1 VLKLELRTR
10 RLAILAATISLV
22 LLLPGS
28 AQASG
33 GGSIATAP
41 MLGLG
46 QVTAGGGL
54 QQEFWRVALYSGDRI
69 TFLADLSGP
78 VFKNY
83 AFTLYPPTVTD
94 YNLRSADAANEL
106 IATNGKNELFLTS
119 PFSGLGTL
127 DICEGSI
134 LATTPC
140 GRAASDFVQ
149 NLEGQADPY
158 SFTATIAHATTLAI
172 SAPTLAR
179 RGSRITVRATLNS
192 PAGVPQGNCL
202 ISGKPYPVTGG
213 QCTGRVRLGHAHRQT
228 IHVEFVPDDGWQ
240 ASVGHRTIRLVR

>member
-1 VLKLELRTR
+1 MKLELRTR
-10 RLAILAATISLV
+10 RLATLTAT
-22 LLLPGS
+22 LLLTLLSPGS

-54 QQEFWRVALYSGDRI
+54 QQEFWRIALSSGDRI

-106 IATNGKNELFLTS
+106 IATGGKNELFLTA

-140 GRAASDFVQ
+140 GRAAADFVQ

-172 SAPTLAR
+172 SAPTLAKQ
-179 RGSRITVRATLNS
+179 GSRVTVRATVSS
-192 PAGVPQGNCL
+192 PAGVPQGTCL
-202 ISGKPYPVTGG
+202 IAGKPAPVTS
-213 QCTGRVRLGHAHRQT
+213 GRCSGHVHLGHGHRQR
-228 IHVEFVPDDGWQ
+228 IGVEFVPDAGWQ
-240 ASVGHRTIRLVR
+240 AASGHRTIRLYR